1 MPVVVAASQT
11 LSVALADSMLAV
23 FDVAVTVSRRLGSD
37 QYHAAI
43 RILGNRTRYP
53 PADYLVF
60 NTLLYYAFNVP
71 ATPEIGY
78 FLSCRSLL
86 TPGGRRSLRGRRH
99 FRKPFGRRPDVLD
112 RRTAASRLSPD
123 PAVEE
128 PDEFKSRSS
137 AAQHRKHV
145 FRRITGGHLE
155 ERRIAFVRLIPAYVV
170 LRFEYE
176 EPEIPVYVQICL
188 LGAVWVAEIDAAVPD
203 GLVRQSAHCVSRVLA
218 HAALEV
224 IERLAAECDR
234 KIAAWPVR
242 RYVCNRYFVKDLH
255 AVAIFS
261 PDYFSLFRLGFVSIW
276 CFVALIIVEI
286 VYYIV
291 EIVYYIVG
299 AEIIVIIIIGIVII
313 GIVIVV
319 SGRMGVYMLRLS
331 RRPVLPELL
340 CLAWPEK

>member
-1 MPVVVAASQT
+1 MC
-11 LSVALADSMLAV
+11 
-23 FDVAVTVSRRLGSD
+23 SRRHL
-37 QYHAAI
+37 
-43 RILGNRTRYP
+43 
-53 PADYLVF
+53 
-60 NTLLYYAFNVP
+60 
-71 ATPEIGY
+71 
-78 FLSCRSLL
+78 
-86 TPGGRRSLRGRRH
+86 
-99 FRKPFGRRPDVLD
+99 RKPFGRRPDILN
-112 RRTAASRLSPD
+112 RRAAASRLGPD

-255 AVAIFS
+255 AVAVFS

-291 EIVYYIVG
+291 G

-319 SGRMGVYMLRLS
+319 SDRMGVYMLRLS
-331 RRPVLPELL
+331 RRPILPELL

>member
-53 PADYLVF
+53 LADYLVF

-99 FRKPFGRRPDVLD
+99 FRKPFGRRPDVLN

-155 ERRIAFVRLIPAYVV
+155 ERCIAFVRLIPAYVV

-203 GLVRQSAHCVSRVLA
+203 RLVRQSTHSVSRVLA
-218 HAALEV
+218 HTPFEIV
-224 IERLAAECDR
+224 KRLATKCDR
-234 KIAAWPVR
+234 KITAWPVR
-242 RYVCNRYFVKDLH
+242 RYVCNRYFVKDPH
-255 AVAIFS
+255 TVAIFS
-261 PDYFSLFRLGFVSIW
+261 LYRLFFIFRRSFICGW
-276 CFVALIIVEI
+276 CFVTLIIVEI

-291 EIVYYIVG
+291 G
-299 AEIIVIIIIGIVII
+299 TEIIVIVIISIIII

-319 SGRMGVYMLRLS
+319 SGRMGVYMLWLS
-331 RRPVLPELL
+331 RRLVLPELL

>member
-1 MPVVVAASQT
+1 MNS
-11 LSVALADSMLAV
+11 
-23 FDVAVTVSRRLGSD
+23 
-37 QYHAAI
+37 
-43 RILGNRTRYP
+43 
-53 PADYLVF
+53 
-60 NTLLYYAFNVP
+60 
-71 ATPEIGY
+71 
-78 FLSCRSLL
+78 
-86 TPGGRRSLRGRRH
+86 
-99 FRKPFGRRPDVLD
+99 
-112 RRTAASRLSPD
+112 RTAASCLGSNT
-123 PAVEE
+123 AIEE

-137 AAQHRKHV
+137 AAQHSKHISRCV
-145 FRRITGGHLE
+145 ARRHLE
-155 ERRIAFVRLIPAYVV
+155 ECSVAFIRLIPAYVV

-224 IERLAAECDR
+224 VERLAAECDR

-291 EIVYYIVG
+291 G